1 VQAQGQDCEKGMVFT
16 LNAPKKVARVV
27 RQADAGAAAPLVGR
41 MNGAGAAV
49 RSAVG
54 ALAVV
59 GGLAALLL

>member
-1 VQAQGQDCEKGMVFT
+1 MVFT